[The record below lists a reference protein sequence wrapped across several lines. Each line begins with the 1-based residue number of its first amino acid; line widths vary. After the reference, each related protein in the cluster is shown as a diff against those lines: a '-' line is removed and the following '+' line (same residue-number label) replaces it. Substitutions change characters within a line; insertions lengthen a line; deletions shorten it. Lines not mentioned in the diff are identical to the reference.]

1 MKTKNETEK
10 NVKSPIVKFLTSQK
24 FVYWAFL
31 TPALLAFVMTIVIPF
46 IIGVYYSFTN
56 WNGMKVTEFVGF
68 ANYAE
73 VLGDTSFRYA
83 LILTFIF
90 SFLSVLL
97 INVVSFGLATLVTQ
111 KIRGVNFFRAAFFLP
126 NLIGGLIL
134 GYIWQF
140 IFNGVV
146 YDIIGSSPL
155 SNDNTALIALVFV
168 LTWQYAGYI
177 MMIYV
182 TALLNIPEDVIEA
195 AKIDGANRFNQLV
208 FIKLPMLASAF
219 TITLFLTLVNSFK
232 QFDVIFSLTFGGPS
246 RELASGAVVN
256 STNTLAVDIYQRAF
270 QLKDM
275 SAAQAEAVIFF
286 ILLTI
291 LSLIQVRMTK
301 SREVE
306 A

>member
-1 MKTKNETEK
+1 MKKK
-10 NVKSPIVKFLTSQK
+10 LTNK
-24 FVYWAFL
+24 KAIFWIFL
-31 TPALLAFVMTIVIPF
+31 TPALFSFLMTMVIPF
-46 IIGVYYSFTN
+46 LMGLYYSFTN
-56 WNGMKVTEFVGF
+56 WNGRTISEFVGF
-68 ANYAE
+68 QNYIT
-73 VLGDTSFRYA
+73 VMGDTSFKYA
-83 LILTFIF
+83 FVLTFIF
-90 SFLSVLL
+90 AFLSVIT
-97 INVVSFGLATLVTQ
+97 INVVAFTLASFVTQ
-111 KIRGVNFFRAAFFLP
+111 KIKGVNFFRAAFFLP

-140 IFNGVV
+140 IFNGVFIDV
-146 YDIIGSSPL
+146 IGSSPL
-155 SNDNTALIALVFV
+155 SNANTALFAIVSV

-182 TALLNIPEDVIEA
+182 TALLNIPEDIIEA
-195 AKIDGANRFNQLV
+195 SKIDGANRFNQLIH
-208 FIKLPMLASAF
+208 IKLPMLASAF

-246 RELASGAVVN
+246 RELMSGEVVN

-275 SAAQAEAVIFF
+275 SEAQAEAVIFF

-291 LSLIQVRMTK
+291 LSLIQVSITK
-301 SREVE
+301 KKEVE

>member
-1 MKTKNETEK
+1 MKKK
-10 NVKSPIVKFLTSQK
+10 LTSKK

-46 IIGVYYSFTN
+46 IIGVYYSFTD
-56 WNGMKVTEFVGF
+56 WNGMKVTEFVGLD
-68 ANYAE
+68 NYIE
-73 VLGDTSFRYA
+73 VLTEPSFRYA
-83 LILTFIF
+83 LVLTIIF
-90 SFLSVLL
+90 SILSVIS
-97 INVVSFGLATLVTQ
+97 INVVAFSLASMVTQ

-140 IFNGVV
+140 IFNGVM
-146 YDIIGSSPL
+146 YDVFSYSPL
-155 SNDNTALIALVFV
+155 SNANSALLAIVFV

-182 TALLNIPEDVIEA
+182 TALLNIPEDVLEA
-195 AKIDGANRFNQLV
+195 AKIDGANKVNQLIH
-208 FIKLPMLASAF
+208 IKLPMLASAF

-232 QFDVIFSLTFGGPS
+232 QFDVIFSLTNGGPS

-275 SAAQAEAVIFF
+275 QVAQAEAVIFF

-291 LSLIQVRMTK
+291 LSLIQVRFTK
-301 SREVE
+301 NKEVE

>member
-1 MKTKNETEK
+1 MKKK
-10 NVKSPIVKFLTSQK
+10 LTSKK

-46 IIGVYYSFTN
+46 LIGVYYSFTN
-56 WNGMKVTEFVGF
+56 WNGMKVTEFVGLD
-68 ANYAE
+68 NYAK
-73 VLGDTSFRYA
+73 VLSDPSFKYA
-83 LILTFIF
+83 LVLTIIF
-90 SFLSVLL
+90 SVLSVIS
-97 INVVSFGLATLVTQ
+97 INVVAFSLASMVTQ
-111 KIRGVNFFRAAFFLP
+111 KIKGVNFFRAAFFLP

-140 IFNGVV
+140 IFNGVM
-146 YDIIGSSPL
+146 YDVFSYSPL
-155 SNDNTALIALVFV
+155 SNANSALIAIVFV

-182 TALLNIPEDVIEA
+182 TALLNIPEDVLEA
-195 AKIDGANRFNQLV
+195 AKIDGANKVNQLLY
-208 FIKLPMLASAF
+208 IKLPMLASAF

-232 QFDVIFSLTFGGPS
+232 QFDVIFSLTNGGPS
-246 RELASGAVVN
+246 RELMSGGVVN

-275 SAAQAEAVIFF
+275 QVAQAEAVIFF

-291 LSLIQVRMTK
+291 LSLIQVRFTK
-301 SREVE
+301 NKEVE

>member
-1 MKTKNETEK
+1 MKKK
-10 NVKSPIVKFLTSQK
+10 LTSQK
-24 FVYWAFL
+24 FVYWIFL
-31 TPALLAFVMTIVIPF
+31 APALIAFIMTIVIPF

-56 WNGMKVTEFVGF
+56 WNGLKVTEFVGLD
-68 ANYAE
+68 NYMT
-73 VLGDTSFRYA
+73 VVSDPSFKYA
-83 LILTFIF
+83 LVLTLIF
-90 SFLSVLL
+90 STLSVIA
-97 INVVSFGLATLVTQ
+97 INVVSFSLASLVTQ

-140 IFNGVV
+140 LFNGVM
-146 YDIIGSSPL
+146 YDVLNYSPL
-155 SNDNTALIALVFV
+155 SNSNSALFALIFV

-182 TALLNIPEDVIEA
+182 TALLNIPEDIIEA
-195 AKIDGANRFNQLV
+195 AKIDGANKWNQLIH
-208 FIKLPMLASAF
+208 IKIPMLASAF

-232 QFDVIFSLTFGGPS
+232 QFDVIFSLTGGGPS
-246 RELASGAVVN
+246 RELASGQVVN

-275 SAAQAEAVIFF
+275 EVAQAEAVIFF

-291 LSLIQVRMTK
+291 LSLVQVRVTK
-301 SREVE
+301 NKEVE

>member
-1 MKTKNETEK
+1 MDSGVKKTK
-10 NVKSPIVKFLTSQK
+10 SPFMKKITSKK

-31 TPALLAFVMTIVIPF
+31 TPALLAFIMTIVIPF

-68 ANYAE
+68 QNYIDVIGGSA
-73 VLGDTSFRYA
+73 FKYA
-83 LILTFIF
+83 FVLTFIF
-90 SFLSVLL
+90 SFLSVLM
-97 INVVSFGLATLVTQ
+97 INFVAFGLATLVTQ

-140 IFNGVV
+140 IFNGVMMDV
-146 YDIIGSSPL
+146 ISYSPL
-155 SNDNTALIALVFV
+155 SNANSALIALVFV

-195 AKIDGANRFNQLV
+195 AKIDGANRLSQLLY
-208 FIKLPMLASAF
+208 IKLPMLASAF

-275 SAAQAEAVIFF
+275 SGAQAEAVIFF
-286 ILLTI
+286 IILTI
-291 LSLIQVRMTK
+291 LSIIQVRVTK
-301 SREVE
+301 SKEVE

>member
-1 MKTKNETEK
+1 MKKK
-10 NVKSPIVKFLTSQK
+10 LTSQK
-24 FVYWAFL
+24 FVYWIFL
-31 TPALLAFVMTIVIPF
+31 TPALIAFIMTIVIPF

-56 WNGMKVTEFVGF
+56 WNGLKVTEFVGLD
-68 ANYAE
+68 NYTS
-73 VLGDTSFRYA
+73 VLSDPSFKYA
-83 LILTFIF
+83 LVLTLIF
-90 SFLSVLL
+90 STLSVIA
-97 INVVSFGLATLVTQ
+97 INVVSFSLASLVTQ

-140 IFNGVV
+140 LFNGVM
-146 YDIIGSSPL
+146 YDVLNYSPL
-155 SNDNTALIALVFV
+155 SNSNSALFALIFV

-182 TALLNIPEDVIEA
+182 TALLNIPEDIIEA
-195 AKIDGANRFNQLV
+195 AKIDGANKWNQLIH
-208 FIKLPMLASAF
+208 IKIPMLASAF

-232 QFDVIFSLTFGGPS
+232 QFDVIFSLTGGGPS
-246 RELASGAVVN
+246 RELASGQVVN

-275 SAAQAEAVIFF
+275 EIAQAEAVIFF

-291 LSLIQVRMTK
+291 LSLVQVRLTK
-301 SREVE
+301 NKEVE

>member
-1 MKTKNETEK
+1 MKKK
-10 NVKSPIVKFLTSQK
+10 LTSQK

-46 IIGVYYSFTN
+46 IIGVYYSLTD
-56 WNGMKVTEFVGF
+56 WNGMFVNNFVGLQ
-68 ANYAE
+68 NYIS
-73 VLGDTSFRYA
+73 VLGESSFRYA
-83 LILTFIF
+83 LVLTFIF
-90 SFLSVLL
+90 SAISVIS
-97 INVVSFGLATLVTQ
+97 INVVAFSLASLVTQ

-140 IFNGVV
+140 IFNGVM
-146 YDIIGSSPL
+146 YDVIAYSPL
-155 SNDNTALIALVFV
+155 SNANSALFAIILV

-182 TALLNIPEDVIEA
+182 TALLNIPEDIIEA
-195 AKIDGANRFNQLV
+195 AKIDGANKWNQLIH
-208 FIKLPMLASAF
+208 IKIPMLASAF
-219 TITLFLTLVNSFK
+219 TVTLFLTLVNSFK
-232 QFDVIFSLTFGGPS
+232 QFDVIFALTNGGPS
-246 RELASGAVVN
+246 RELASGQVVN

-275 SAAQAEAVIFF
+275 SEAQAEAVIFF

-291 LSLIQVRMTK
+291 LSVIQVRFTK
-301 SREVE
+301 NKEVE

>member
-1 MKTKNETEK
+1 MKKK
-10 NVKSPIVKFLTSQK
+10 LTSQK

-46 IIGVYYSFTN
+46 IIGVYYSLTD
-56 WNGMKVTEFVGF
+56 WNGMFVNNFVGLQ
-68 ANYAE
+68 NYIS
-73 VLGDTSFRYA
+73 VLGESSFRYA
-83 LILTFIF
+83 LVLTFIF
-90 SFLSVLL
+90 SAISVIS
-97 INVVSFGLATLVTQ
+97 INVVAFSLASLVTQ

-140 IFNGVV
+140 IFNGVM
-146 YDIIGSSPL
+146 YDVIAYSPL
-155 SNDNTALIALVFV
+155 SNANSALFAIILV

-182 TALLNIPEDVIEA
+182 TALLNIPEDIIEA
-195 AKIDGANRFNQLV
+195 AKIDGANKWNQLV
-208 FIKLPMLASAF
+208 HIKIPMLASAF
-219 TITLFLTLVNSFK
+219 TVTLFLTLVNSFK
-232 QFDVIFSLTFGGPS
+232 QFDVIFALTNGGPS
-246 RELASGAVVN
+246 RELASGQVVN

-275 SAAQAEAVIFF
+275 SEAQAEAVIFF

-291 LSLIQVRMTK
+291 LSVIQVRFTK
-301 SREVE
+301 NKEVE

>member
-1 MKTKNETEK
+1 MKKK
-10 NVKSPIVKFLTSQK
+10 LTSQK
-24 FVYWAFL
+24 FVYWIFL

-46 IIGVYYSFTN
+46 VIGVYYSFTN
-56 WNGMKVTEFVGF
+56 WTGMKVTEFVGF
-68 ANYAE
+68 DNYIE
-73 VLGDTSFRYA
+73 VLGDSSFKYA
-83 LILTFIF
+83 LVLTIIF
-90 SFLSVLL
+90 SVLSVIT
-97 INVVSFGLATLVTQ
+97 INVVAFGLATLVTQ
-111 KIRGVNFFRAAFFLP
+111 KLRGVNFFRAAYFLP

-140 IFNGVV
+140 LFNGVM
-146 YDIIGSSPL
+146 YDLFSYSPL
-155 SNDNTALIALVFV
+155 SNANSALFAIIFV

-182 TALLNIPEDVIEA
+182 TALLNIPEDILEA
-195 AKIDGANRFNQLV
+195 SRIDGANRINQLIY
-208 FIKLPMLASAF
+208 IKLPMLASAF

-232 QFDVIFSLTFGGPS
+232 QFDVIFSLTNGGPS

-275 SAAQAEAVIFF
+275 QVAQAEAVIFF
-286 ILLTI
+286 ILLTV
-291 LSLIQVRMTK
+291 LSLIQVRVTK
-301 SREVE
+301 NKEVE

>member
-1 MKTKNETEK
+1 MKKK
-10 NVKSPIVKFLTSQK
+10 LTSNK

-31 TPALLAFVMTIVIPF
+31 TPALLAFIMTIVIPF
-46 IIGVYYSFTN
+46 VIGVYYSFTD
-56 WNGMKVTEFVGF
+56 WNGMKVTDFVGF
-68 ANYAE
+68 ENYIK
-73 VLGDTSFRYA
+73 VLGEPSFKYA
-83 LILTFIF
+83 LILTIIF
-90 SFLSVLL
+90 SIISVIS
-97 INVVSFGLATLVTQ
+97 INVVSFSLATLVTQ
-111 KIRGVNFFRAAFFLP
+111 KIKGVNFFRAGFFLP

-140 IFNGVV
+140 LFNGVM
-146 YDIIGSSPL
+146 YDVFNYSPL
-155 SNDNTALIALVFV
+155 SNANSALLALVFV

-182 TALLNIPEDVIEA
+182 TALLNIPEDIIEA
-195 AKIDGANRFNQLV
+195 AKIDGASKFNQLV
-208 FIKLPMLASAF
+208 HIKIPMLASAF

-232 QFDVIFSLTFGGPS
+232 QFDVIFSLTNGGPS

-275 SAAQAEAVIFF
+275 QVAQAEAVIFF

-291 LSLIQVRMTK
+291 LSLIQVRFTK
-301 SREVE
+301 NKEVE

>member
-1 MKTKNETEK
+1 MKKK
-10 NVKSPIVKFLTSQK
+10 LTSQK
-24 FVYWAFL
+24 FVYWVFL

-46 IIGVYYSFTN
+46 IIGVYYSFTD
-56 WNGMKVTEFVGF
+56 WNGMKVTQFVGIQ
-68 ANYAE
+68 NYIE
-73 VLGDTSFRYA
+73 VLGDSSFKYA
-83 LILTFIF
+83 LVLTIIF
-90 SFLSVLL
+90 SILSVAL
-97 INVVSFGLATLVTQ
+97 INFVAFSLASLVTQ

-140 IFNGVV
+140 LFNGVM
-146 YDIIGSSPL
+146 YDIFSYSPL
-155 SNDNTALIALVFV
+155 SNANSALLAIVFV

-182 TALLNIPEDVIEA
+182 TALLNIPEDIIEA
-195 AKIDGANRFNQLV
+195 AKIDGANKFNQLIH
-208 FIKLPMLASAF
+208 IKLPMLASAF

-232 QFDVIFSLTFGGPS
+232 QFDVIFSLTNGGPS

-275 SAAQAEAVIFF
+275 QVAQAEAVIFF
-286 ILLTI
+286 VLLTI
-291 LSLIQVRMTK
+291 LSLIQVRFTK
-301 SREVE
+301 NKEVE

>member
-1 MKTKNETEK
+1 MKKK
-10 NVKSPIVKFLTSQK
+10 LTSKK

-46 IIGVYYSFTN
+46 IIGVYYSFTD
-56 WNGMKVTEFVGF
+56 WNGMKVTEFVGLE
-68 ANYAE
+68 NYIE
-73 VLGDTSFRYA
+73 VLTDPSFRYA
-83 LILTFIF
+83 LVLTIIF
-90 SFLSVLL
+90 SILSVIS
-97 INVVSFGLATLVTQ
+97 INVVAFSLASMVTQ

-140 IFNGVV
+140 IFNGVM
-146 YDIIGSSPL
+146 YDVFSYSPL
-155 SNDNTALIALVFV
+155 SNANSALLAIVFV

-182 TALLNIPEDVIEA
+182 TALLNIPEDVLEA
-195 AKIDGANRFNQLV
+195 AKIDGANKVNQLIH
-208 FIKLPMLASAF
+208 IKLPMLASAF

-232 QFDVIFSLTFGGPS
+232 QFDVIFSLTNGGPS

-275 SAAQAEAVIFF
+275 QVAQAEAVIFF
-286 ILLTI
+286 ILLTV
-291 LSLIQVRMTK
+291 LSLIQVRFTK
-301 SREVE
+301 NKEVE